1 MREQVNAATMG
12 SAERRLVAWLFVLVT
27 AASLVVQEGAVTGYD
42 GQTMYEV
49 TRSMVERGTFAIDE
63 EFNTLPGPDG
73 REYSRYGLGLSLVAA
88 IPYVASRQ
96 LTFSSRHSNHILEA
110 AVSSVMAFI
119 TATLIVALYLLARR
133 LGAELGAALLVAV
146 GAVAGTFVLPYS
158 KEFFSEPLTALCLV
172 VTIERL
178 VAGRSA
184 AAGLAVGAAV
194 LVRPQTLLF
203 TPIVMLVAW
212 FQNGFRASLRTGAGA
227 AVGILATFAYNVAR
241 FGHPLRFGYEDVGFT
256 TPLLT
261 GMGGLLFEPTKSL
274 LVFAPITVLLPF
286 ALWRLWHCNRAAF
299 VLLASNFGIAF
310 VAIAMWFAWHGG
322 WCWGPRLMIP
332 GLVPAIAAIG
342 PWLVGAT
349 RRRTAA
355 VLFAIGF
362 AISLP
367 ALIVPTQAQQLNRPR
382 VPAAVLRAGHFL
394 PTQPLASPSPWR
406 QLQLVAPT
414 VRYSLEHRYK
424 GLEDGRNYLRYL
436 SLWQLGLTRRL
447 QRTGL
452 VVSMTI
458 TPLLLF
464 VALVSGGRV
473 RAASRD
479 ILRANGGSIAER
491 THTSERRP
499 SNELDQMAF
508 ELPNPPVDARDGQAE

>member
-342 PWLVGAT
+342 PWLVGGR
-349 RRRTAA
+349 RRRTTTMLFSLRDLATCPDRSNASATAEPAPSAGGGASRGPLPADAA
-355 VLFAIGF
+355 AGQPFSLAPASARSTDSALFPGASLQGF
-362 AISLP
+362 GGRPQLP
-367 ALIVPTQAQQLNRPR
+367 ALSELVAARSHAS
-382 VPAAVLRAGHFL
+382 PAAHRARGQHDHYPATALRRAG
-394 PTQPLASPSPWR
+394 Q
-406 QLQLVAPT
+406 
-414 VRYSLEHRYK
+414 
-424 GLEDGRNYLRYL
+424 
-436 SLWQLGLTRRL
+436 RRPDARG
-447 QRTGL
+447 Q
-452 VVSMTI
+452 
-458 TPLLLF
+458 
-464 VALVSGGRV
+464 
-473 RAASRD
+473 SR
-479 ILRANGGSIAER
+479 
-491 THTSERRP
+491 HTSRQWRIDRGEDPHLRKAAVQR
-499 SNELDQMAF
+499 A
-508 ELPNPPVDARDGQAE
+508 

>member
-1 MREQVNAATMG
+1 
-12 SAERRLVAWLFVLVT
+12 
-27 AASLVVQEGAVTGYD
+27 
-42 GQTMYEV
+42 
-49 TRSMVERGTFAIDE
+49 
-63 EFNTLPGPDG
+63 
-73 REYSRYGLGLSLVAA
+73 
-88 IPYVASRQ
+88 
-96 LTFSSRHSNHILEA
+96 
-110 AVSSVMAFI
+110 
-119 TATLIVALYLLARR
+119 
-133 LGAELGAALLVAV
+133 
-146 GAVAGTFVLPYS
+146 
-158 KEFFSEPLTALCLV
+158 
-172 VTIERL
+172 
-178 VAGRSA
+178 
-184 AAGLAVGAAV
+184 
-194 LVRPQTLLF
+194 
-203 TPIVMLVAW
+203 
-212 FQNGFRASLRTGAGA
+212 
-227 AVGILATFAYNVAR
+227 
-241 FGHPLRFGYEDVGFT
+241 
-256 TPLLT
+256 
-261 GMGGLLFEPTKSL
+261 
-274 LVFAPITVLLPF
+274 
-286 ALWRLWHCNRAAF
+286 
-299 VLLASNFGIAF
+299 
-310 VAIAMWFAWHGG
+310 
-322 WCWGPRLMIP
+322 
-332 GLVPAIAAIG
+332 
-342 PWLVGAT
+342 
-349 RRRTAA
+349 